1 MAPTGVCPTTEYH
14 LMEMYG
20 SDPAMIGGTIVSG
33 AILETWEEGR
43 EYEELRK
50 ALQTTQRSVRVEV
63 NEAASTATLDIHL
76 SCCALDGVIQE
87 AREKK
92 WIRWFSFRH

>member
-1 MAPTGVCPTTEYH
+1 
-14 LMEMYG
+14 MEMYG

-33 AILETWEEGR
+33 AILEIWEEGR

-50 ALQTTQRSVRVEV
+50 ALQATQRSVRVEV